1 MPHSI
6 RDFYLNRNLN
16 NYAPSY
22 TVGPATS
29 ASTGLPRGY
38 SSSFNTS
45 YNFHPSNLPSYSYTN
60 RFLQRTPA
68 SPAATTSATA
78 TSTTPSSTT
87 NSSGGSSGAP
97 RMPHYPPPQHQHYAH
112 AAATAGSPTNI
123 PGTGYTGYSST
134 YQGGGNSERYNA
146 SYSSY
151 SNNISVGG
159 PGSGN
164 GGHTQSKIV
173 CRMDCRHCSAVVCLR
188 GMKAMLLADTKVEL
202 YSTDH
207 PPGS

>member
-6 RDFYLNRNLN
+6 RDFYLNRNPN

-22 TVGPATS
+22 TVGTATS

-45 YNFHPSNLPSYSYTN
+45 YNFNPANLPSYSYTN
-60 RFLQRTPA
+60 RYLQPTPVPP
-68 SPAATTSATA
+68 STTTTTTAA
-78 TSTTPSSTT
+78 STTPSTST
-87 NSSGGSSGAP
+87 NSSSVNSGAP
-97 RMPHYPPPQHQHYAH
+97 RMPHYPPPQNLHYAN
-112 AAATAGSPTNI
+112 ATATTGTTTNI

-134 YQGGGNSERYNA
+134 YQGGGNSDRYNA

-151 SNNISVGG
+151 SNIGVSG
-159 PGSGN
+159 PGSGT